1 MRLLKILPAFAVVL
15 IASGCAS
22 VLDGPTQP
30 LRIDT
35 PGAAE
40 SECHLTNGIKYRVR
54 GGETTRI
61 QRSHRDLVIDCYGS
75 GDRFQQVVV
84 PSALNEWGVA
94 NVTNAVIPGATYDH
108 LSGAL
113 YAYPVAITV
122 DFTGM
127 PIRGFETP
135 AYHNVDGP
143 SPYAQPIENYTPTTP
158 ALASDGDYTPRGV
171 QKRDVRVNSNPF
183 SNASGGGTTATISAP
198 SASPTSGAT
207 GSAPVAS
214 PSASTDGV
222 PSGRNAEELTRSAN
236 PNVFG
241 NN

>member
-1 MRLLKILPAFAVVL
+1 MRLFKILPALAAVL
-15 IASGCAS
+15 IASACAS

-35 PGAAE
+35 PGASE
-40 SECHLTNGIKYRVR
+40 SECHLTNGVKYRVR

-75 GDRFQQVVV
+75 GDRYKQVVI

-94 NVTNAVIPGATYDH
+94 NVTNAVVPGVTYDH

-113 YAYPVAITV
+113 YAYPVAVTI

-127 PIRGFETP
+127 PVRGFETP
-135 AYHNVDGP
+135 SYQNVDGP
-143 SPYAQPIENYTPTTP
+143 NPYTQPIENYTPSIP
-158 ALASDGDYTPRGV
+158 ALAGDGEYTPRGL
-171 QKRDVRVNSNPF
+171 QKRDTRVNSNPF
-183 SNASGGGTTATISAP
+183 SASSGGG
-198 SASPTSGAT
+198 
-207 GSAPVAS
+207 GSAGSTQLPAASGS
-214 PSASTDGV
+214 PSGSSSSGSAGGV